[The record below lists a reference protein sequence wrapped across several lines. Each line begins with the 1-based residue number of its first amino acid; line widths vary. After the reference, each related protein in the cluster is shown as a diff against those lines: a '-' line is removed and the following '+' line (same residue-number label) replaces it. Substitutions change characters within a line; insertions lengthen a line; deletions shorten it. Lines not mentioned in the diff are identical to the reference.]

1 MYIKVGEISNFLLWE
16 AILFDIIIG
25 KKGRRIIMKKKIYN
39 IIRNYLKK
47 QLTGNL
53 GKVIEKDDALYCY
66 VDKKKCRPRR
76 FFLNIMCQG
85 IKRCDKELARI
96 YNLDKKVYYIFN
108 NINFKKNEVRL
119 FGNENSEIIIKDC
132 NFEYGLDIANGKNI
146 TLDNVS
152 IKYIR
157 GLNLYAENLNLKNMN
172 FDNHYYYIGCKKEI
186 RLYADA
192 CLSITDS
199 NIGRINGNFKTSIVS
214 SKLVLSNA
222 KINGKEVFCD
232 SKEIECLSDSSFIG
246 ANIVRVNTDSY
257 PENLLIE
264 APNVI
269 GNKEFI
275 QGRNNYIYENST
287 EEERLGIKRQELIT
301 ALKDLKNKCTNRK
314 KQILDN
320 YDKKLSNQEVKKLLK
335 NK

>member
-1 MYIKVGEISNFLLWE
+1 
-16 AILFDIIIG
+16 
-25 KKGRRIIMKKKIYN
+25 MKKKIYN

-53 GKVIEKDDALYCY
+53 GKVVEIDDALYCY
-66 VDKKKCRPRR
+66 VDKKKCRRRR
-76 FFLNIMCQG
+76 FFLDIMCLG

-119 FGNENSEIIIKDC
+119 FGDENSEIIIKDC

-157 GLNLYAENLNLKNMN
+157 GLNLYAENLTLKNMN
-172 FDNHYYYIGCKKEI
+172 FDNPYYYIGCKKAI
-186 RLYADA
+186 RLYADS

-214 SKLVLSNA
+214 PKLVLSNT
-222 KINGKEVFCD
+222 KISGEEVFCD
-232 SKEIECLSDSSFIG
+232 SKDIECLSNSSFKG
-246 ANIVRVNTDSY
+246 GNIVRVNTDSY
-257 PENLLIE
+257 PEKLLIE
-264 APNVI
+264 APKVV
-269 GNKEFI
+269 GNKVFL
-275 QGRNNYIYENST
+275 QDRNNYIYENST
-287 EEERLGIKRQELIT
+287 EEEKLTIKRKELIEV
-301 ALKDLKNKCTNRK
+301 LKELKNKCAHRK
-314 KQILDN
+314 KQILDI
-320 YDKKLSNQEVKKLLK
+320 YDKNLSNQEVRKLLK
-335 NK
+335 SK

>member
-1 MYIKVGEISNFLLWE
+1 
-16 AILFDIIIG
+16 
-25 KKGRRIIMKKKIYN
+25 MKKKIYN

-53 GKVIEKDDALYCY
+53 GKVVEIDDALYCY
-66 VDKKKCRPRR
+66 VDKKKCRRRR
-76 FFLNIMCQG
+76 FFLDIMCLG

-119 FGNENSEIIIKDC
+119 FGDENSEIIIKDC

-157 GLNLYAENLNLKNMN
+157 RLDLYAENLTLKNMN
-172 FDNHYYYIGCKKEI
+172 FDDPYCFVGNKKEI
-186 RLYADA
+186 RLYADY
-192 CLSITDS
+192 CLTIVDS

-214 SKLVLSNA
+214 PKLVLSNT
-222 KINGKEVFCD
+222 KISGEEVFCD
-232 SKEIECLSDSSFIG
+232 SKDIECLSDSSFTSR
-246 ANIVRVNTDSY
+246 NTVRVNTNSY
-257 PENLLIE
+257 PEKLLIE
-264 APNVI
+264 APKVV
-269 GNKEFI
+269 GNKVFL
-275 QGRNNYIYENST
+275 QDRNNYIYENSA
-287 EEERLGIKRQELIT
+287 EEGRLAIKRQELIT
-301 ALKDLKNKCTNRK
+301 VLKELKNKCTDRK
-314 KQILDN
+314 EQILNISVRNLDN
-320 YDKKLSNQEVKKLLK
+320 QHVQKILK